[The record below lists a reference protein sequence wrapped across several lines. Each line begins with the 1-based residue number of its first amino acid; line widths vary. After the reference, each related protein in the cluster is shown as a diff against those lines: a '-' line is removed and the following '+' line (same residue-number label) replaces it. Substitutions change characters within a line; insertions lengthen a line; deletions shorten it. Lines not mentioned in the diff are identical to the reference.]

1 MKNILF
7 ILALVLSMTT
17 IKAQTLDPYYQYS
30 YTDSLNNADS
40 AFVTL
45 PALMLSAWSYNW
57 GITFTRVTGTHNITS
72 QVMESNTT
80 KGTDWYP
87 ISGAKITT
95 TGTGVQTWQIAGP
108 LIYGMRQRLKL
119 VGTGTQKVRYTI
131 NFVAKKVFK

>member
-1 MKNILF
+1 MRTLF
-7 ILALVLSMTT
+7 LILALVLSMTT
-17 IKAQTLDPYYQYS
+17 IKAQTLDPFYQYTYS
-30 YTDSLNNADS
+30 DSLNNADS

-57 GITFTRVTGTHNITS
+57 GITFTRASGTHNITS

-87 ISGAKITT
+87 INGAKITT
-95 TGTGVQTWQIAGP
+95 TGNAVQTWQIAGP

-119 VGTGTQKVRYTI
+119 VGTGTQKVYYTI
-131 NFVAKKVFK
+131 NFVAKKTFK